1 MEDEKPD
8 VGENLLAAKVDDEA
22 SQAASENI
30 TYYESGE
37 TIFTDPTTKYKYKW
51 NKEANEWK
59 PVENEHYKWCNESQ
73 KWITKTSTENE
84 FYRWCDKGNQ
94 WIPKMSGKEGITYGY
109 DEKEGCHT
117 YTDKDGVVFF
127 FDNEKKAWF
136 PKVDDD
142 FLALYQLNYGF
153 NDITSKE
160 DDKVV
165 KSNVETS
172 EVSTSEAASTTN
184 LDEQPQT
191 SNEAKKRKAPPA
203 PPKWFEL
210 PPEQNTKVYVS
221 NLPLD
226 IKEEEFSELMGKCGM
241 VIKDLKTGKLKLKLY
256 RDSNGQI
263 KGDGLCHYIKIE
275 SVELALNVLDG
286 YDVRDKK
293 ISVQRAEFQMRGE
306 YNPALKPRMKKQEKE
321 KMKKI
326 QEKLFDWRPEK
337 TRGERA
343 KHERTVI
350 IKNLFEPELF
360 DREVQ
365 LILEYQND
373 LREECGKCGT
383 VRKVVVYDRHP
394 EGIAQITMGDAE
406 EADLVIQ
413 LMNGRFFGQRKLS
426 AEAWDGKIKYKIDE
440 SEADKNERL
449 AKWQNYLETEDAKKE
464 LAERNQQMDGDGTKE
479 EFRSH
484 LCNFKYVRYK
494 SN

>member
-1 MEDEKPD
+1 MNPLTNMKNVQKLSEQELRSGNKTSWHDQYRNSAWIFVGGLPYDLSEEIKKSGKQKGFCFICYEDQRSTILAVDNLNGIKLLGKTLRVDHVSDYKPPKDHEDYDDITRNLHNQGCAPVPQISESEIKKEKHRNLLLQMEDEKPD

-22 SQAASENI
+22 IEKTSQATSENI
-30 TYYESGE
+30 TYDESGE

-73 KWITKTSTENE
+73 KWIPKASTENE
-84 FYRWCDKGNQ
+84 FYRWCDKTNQ

-117 YTDKDGVVFF
+117 YTDKDGAVFF

-142 FLALYQLNYGF
+142 FLAMYQLNYGF
-153 NDITSKE
+153 IDNTSKE

-226 IKEEEFSELMGKCGM
+226 ITEEEFSELMGKCGM
-241 VIKDLKTGKLKLKLY
+241 VMKDLKTGKLKMKLY
-256 RDSNGQI
+256 RDSNGQL
-263 KGDGLCHYIKIE
+263 KGDGLCHYIK
-275 SVELALNVLDG
+275 
-286 YDVRDKK
+286 
-293 ISVQRAEFQMRGE
+293 
-306 YNPALKPRMKKQEKE
+306 
-321 KMKKI
+321 
-326 QEKLFDWRPEK
+326 
-337 TRGERA
+337 
-343 KHERTVI
+343 
-350 IKNLFEPELF
+350 
-360 DREVQ
+360 
-365 LILEYQND
+365 
-373 LREECGKCGT
+373 
-383 VRKVVVYDRHP
+383 
-394 EGIAQITMGDAE
+394 
-406 EADLVIQ
+406 
-413 LMNGRFFGQRKLS
+413 
-426 AEAWDGKIKYKIDE
+426 
-440 SEADKNERL
+440 
-449 AKWQNYLETEDAKKE
+449 
-464 LAERNQQMDGDGTKE
+464 
-479 EFRSH
+479 
-484 LCNFKYVRYK
+484 
-494 SN
+494 